1 MNFSLAPQVTLA
13 VLLVYSIAS
22 LAVNAFLFLYKQR
35 HIVFAF
41 YALLPSVVAVYPL
54 CMAAW
59 VTKQYSWYA
68 KQFSKSKG
76 NTVAVYTSCRPL
88 RELSG
93 CHTGFFKQ
101 RRVGERNTIISAK
114 LVCL

>member
-1 MNFSLAPQVTLA
+1 M
-13 VLLVYSIAS
+13 
-22 LAVNAFLFLYKQR
+22 
-35 HIVFAF
+35 FAF

-114 LVCL
+114 LVCLKKYRSLNCLGSLKKPNYEQGVR